1 MDKYKEHAKRN
12 LEFFSE
18 PKTNKAKANVKK
30 KGIQAGKS
38 NNAEEEYS

>member
-1 MDKYKEHAKRN
+1 MDKYKEHTKRN

-38 NNAEEEYS
+38 NYAEEEYS